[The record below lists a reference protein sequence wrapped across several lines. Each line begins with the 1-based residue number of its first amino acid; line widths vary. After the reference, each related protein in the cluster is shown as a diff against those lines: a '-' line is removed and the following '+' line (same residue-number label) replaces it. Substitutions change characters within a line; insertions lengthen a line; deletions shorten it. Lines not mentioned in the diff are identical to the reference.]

1 MDGQIRKT
9 ESTKS
14 QSFTAR
20 LSASKDFFPLSI
32 ELVGEAKE
40 RCCPLQQIL
49 AAKQNRHFFSLACG
63 LSNLSYHT
71 KYVRGSLLLLVAIR
85 LISQLQN
92 LVGSQLD
99 PQNQFYFSMV

>member
-32 ELVGEAKE
+32 ELVEEK
-40 RCCPLQQIL
+40 L
-49 AAKQNRHFFSLACG
+49 KKDVVHFNKFW
-63 LSNLSYHT
+63 
-71 KYVRGSLLLLVAIR
+71 LLNKTDTFFPLLVETQNSVINYNYGSKSVGFS
-85 LISQLQN
+85 ISTF
-92 LVGSQLD
+92 
-99 PQNQFYFSMV
+99 P

>member
-63 LSNLSYHT
+63 LSNLSYHMEE
-71 KYVRGSLLLLVAIR
+71 VASPLSVVFR
-85 LISQLQN
+85 LISHLQN

-99 PQNQFYFSMV
+99 PQNQF